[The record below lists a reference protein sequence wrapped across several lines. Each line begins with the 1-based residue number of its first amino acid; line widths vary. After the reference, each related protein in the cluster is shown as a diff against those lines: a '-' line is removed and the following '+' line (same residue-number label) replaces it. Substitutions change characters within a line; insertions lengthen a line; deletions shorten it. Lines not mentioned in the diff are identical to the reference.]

1 LETGHAT
8 SWHDEYKKSSYIFI
22 ANLNYDMNEGDI
34 AIAFSQFG
42 EIVDVHLVRDKITG
56 KSRGFCFLAYEDQR
70 ATVLA
75 VDNFNHAEVCMNN
88 SLN

>member
-1 LETGHAT
+1 
-8 SWHDEYKKSSYIFI
+8 
-22 ANLNYDMNEGDI
+22 MNEGDI

-56 KSRGFCFLAYEDQR
+56 KSRGFCFLAFEDQR